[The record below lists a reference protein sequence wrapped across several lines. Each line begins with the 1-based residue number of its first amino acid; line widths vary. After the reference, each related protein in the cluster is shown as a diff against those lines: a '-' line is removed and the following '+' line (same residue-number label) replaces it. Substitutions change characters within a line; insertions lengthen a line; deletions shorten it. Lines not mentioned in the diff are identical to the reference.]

1 MLRLRSRLS
10 LSGLTGVFLPLILS
24 LAAYAQTTD
33 VLVLSTGSK
42 SALTQRIQALGGK
55 IRHDFQNVNAVSAT
69 VPQAALGAL
78 ATTPG
83 LKVRKSGVFSLPIPS
98 DPKGVDPGV
107 ISLQA
112 EDKVPLDSSGVAQTA
127 KSLPADYSFN
137 NAYINASPL
146 HAAGHLG
153 QGVVVALIDSGTANN
168 DSMVPAISGTVIGGE
183 SFVPAGEDLVTSATS
198 TRNGMHG
205 TWTATMIAGHA
216 LFLFTNTS
224 CFVQSLKVNAP
235 DSVLD
240 ATEWGYPGY
249 AAVPMIGVAPGASI
263 YALKVFPSAGGGA
276 PEDRIIAAM
285 DRAITLKKNFLAG
298 KASVPVSGSGTED
311 DPFMY
316 DSLNIG
322 VVNMSLGG
330 PTTAAGRDLED
341 LLTQEMVKAGITL
354 ATSTGNAGP
363 SGLTTGSPS
372 TGLGSIASA
381 ASLTP
386 AHERI
391 YRDLPSAADPGTCRL
406 GRGMLYHPTNTIK
419 TAYFSSRGPTAD
431 GRVGVDVISA
441 GYYNFVQGPTGGLY
455 FVSGTSFSAPSVAG
469 AAALL
474 REAVPGASGIQVR
487 NAIIKGANAKVLGDK
502 STRFDQ
508 GRGYLDVVK
517 SLTLLQSRQ
526 VSNKLPE
533 FPTVYD
539 DVRWNLAALGIPTY
553 EMKAGL
559 PLKFNVRHVAPGQRR
574 EFIVQIGKEL
584 GSVDFNITNVT
595 PKLPPQ
601 FQNQLFGDDIIFSVH
616 SAKTSAFGQGDY
628 RSFDFVNGP
637 YFYHYDNPE
646 PGYMRL
652 TLTGDWTNAGDV
664 STEIILTAHNKGEAR
679 FSRTETVTEGDFQ
692 VIPYA
697 MSSGKT
703 LATFQLEWNHD
714 WGSYPTNDLDMILV
728 DPDGNI
734 NYGGA
739 TLNSRET
746 VTVENP
752 KQGQW
757 MIVVNGFTVYGKL
770 ANDGSQSGPKTDRY
784 RVRVW
789 TR

>member
-1 MLRLRSRLS
+1 MLRSDSRLFVS
-10 LSGLTGVFLPLILS
+10 RLTVIFLLFVFGLT
-24 LAAYAQTTD
+24 AYAQTTD

-42 SALTQRIQALGGK
+42 AALTQKIQALGGK
-55 IRHDFQNVNAVSAT
+55 VHHDFQNVNAVSAT
-69 VPQAALGAL
+69 VPQAALAVL

-83 LKVRKSGVFSLPIPS
+83 LKVRKAAVFSLPVPS
-98 DPKGVDPGV
+98 DPKGMDAGV
-107 ISLQA
+107 VSLQA
-112 EDKVPLDSSGVAQTA
+112 EDRLLLNSSGVVQTA

-146 HAAGHLG
+146 HAGGHLG
-153 QGVVVALIDSGTANN
+153 QGIVVALIDSGTANN
-168 DSMVPAISGTVIGGE
+168 DSVVPAISGTVIGGE
-183 SFVPAGEDLVTSATS
+183 SFVPAGEDLITSPTS
-198 TRNGMHG
+198 TLNGMHG

-216 LFLFTNTS
+216 LFLFTNTN

-235 DSVLD
+235 DSVVD
-240 ATEWGYPGY
+240 ATPYGYPGY
-249 AAVPMIGVAPGASI
+249 SGVPMIGVAPGASI
-263 YALKVFPSAGGGA
+263 YAMKVFPSAGGGA

-298 KASVPVSGSGTED
+298 KPSVPVSGSGTED
-311 DPFMY
+311 DPFVY

-341 LLTQEMVKAGITL
+341 LLTQEMVKVGITL
-354 ATSTGNAGP
+354 ATSSGNAGP
-363 SGLTTGSPS
+363 AGLTTGSPS
-372 TGLGSIASA
+372 TGMGSIASA

-391 YRDLPSAADPGTCRL
+391 YRDLPSATDPTTCRL

-431 GRVGVDVISA
+431 GRVGIDVISA

-474 REAVPGASGIQVR
+474 REAVPTATGIQVR
-487 NAIIKGANAKVLGDK
+487 NAIIKGANPKVLGDK

-508 GRGYLDVVK
+508 GKGYLDVVN
-517 SLTLLQSRQ
+517 SLTLLQTKQ
-526 VSNKLPE
+526 VSNELPA
-533 FPTVYD
+533 FPPVYD
-539 DVRWNLAALGIPTY
+539 DVRWNLASLGIPTY
-553 EMKAGL
+553 EMKPGV
-559 PLKFNVRHVAPGQRR
+559 PLKFNARHLAPGQRR
-574 EFIVQIGKEL
+574 EFVVQIGKEL
-584 GSVDFNITNVT
+584 GAVDFNITSVA

-646 PGYMRL
+646 PGYMRV

-664 STEIILTAHNKGEAR
+664 STEIILSAHNKGEAR
-679 FSRTETVTEGDFQ
+679 FSKTETITEGDFQ
-692 VIPYA
+692 VIPYN
-697 MSSGKT
+697 MVSGKT
-703 LATFQLEWNHD
+703 AATFQLEWNHD

-728 DPDGNI
+728 DPEGNV

-746 VTVENP
+746 VTVDNP
-752 KQGQW
+752 KAGQW
-757 MIVVNGFTVYGKL
+757 MIVVNGFTIYGTL
-770 ANDGSQSGPKTDRY
+770 ANDGTQSGPKTDRY

>member
-1 MLRLRSRLS
+1 MLRLRSRLF
-10 LSGLTGVFLPLILS
+10 LFRLTGIFLLL
-24 LAAYAQTTD
+24 LCGFAAYGQTTD

-42 SALTQRIQALGGK
+42 QALTQKVQALGGK

-69 VPQAALGAL
+69 VPQTALAAL

-83 LKVRKSGVFSLPIPS
+83 LKVRKTGLFSLPVPA

-107 ISLQA
+107 ISLPA
-112 EDKVPLDSSGVAQTA
+112 DDKVLLDSSGVAQTA

-137 NAYINASPL
+137 NAYINASAL
-146 HAAGHLG
+146 HGAGHLG
-153 QGVVVALIDSGTANN
+153 QGVIVALIDSGTANN
-168 DSMVPAISGTVIGGE
+168 ENVVPAISGTVIGGE
-183 SFVPAGEDLVTSATS
+183 SFVPAGEDLITSATS
-198 TRNGMHG
+198 TQNGMHG

-216 LFLFTNTS
+216 LFLFTNST

-240 ATEWGYPGY
+240 AAPYGYPGY
-249 AAVPMIGVAPGASI
+249 SAVPMIGVAPAASV

-285 DRAITLKKNFLAG
+285 DHAITLKKNFLAG
-298 KASVPVSGSGTED
+298 KPSVPISGSGSED
-311 DPFMY
+311 DPFVY

-341 LLTQEMVKAGITL
+341 LLTQEMAKAGITL
-354 ATSTGNAGP
+354 AASTGNAGP
-363 SGLTTGSPS
+363 AGLTTGSPS

-391 YRDLPSAADPGTCRL
+391 YRDLPSAADPTTCRL

-455 FVSGTSFSAPSVAG
+455 FVSGTSFAAPSVAG

-474 REAVPGASGIQVR
+474 REAVPQATGIQVR
-487 NAIIKGANAKVLGDK
+487 NAIIKGANPRILGDK

-508 GRGYLDVVK
+508 GKGYLDVAN
-517 SLTLLQSRQ
+517 SLTLLQTKQ
-526 VSNKLPE
+526 VSNKLPA
-533 FPTVYD
+533 FPAVYED
-539 DVRWNLAALGIPTY
+539 LGWNLAALGIPTY
-553 EMKAGL
+553 EMKAGV
-559 PLKFNVRHVAPGQRR
+559 PLKLNARHLAPGQRR

-601 FQNQLFGDDIIFSVH
+601 FQNQLFGDDVIFSVH

-628 RSFDFVNGP
+628 RSFDFVNAP

-646 PGYMRL
+646 PGYMRV
-652 TLTGDWTNAGDV
+652 TLTGDWTNAGEV
-664 STEIILTAHNKGEAR
+664 STEVILTARNKEGTA
-679 FSRTETVTEGDFQ
+679 FSKTESVTEGDFQ

-697 MSSGKT
+697 MPSGKT

-714 WGSYPTNDLDMILV
+714 WGWYPTNDLDMILV
-728 DPDGNI
+728 DPDGKI
-734 NYGGA
+734 DYSGA
-739 TLNSRET
+739 TLNGRET
-746 VTVENP
+746 ANVENP
-752 KQGQW
+752 KAGQW

>member
-1 MLRLRSRLS
+1 MSALRSRFS
-10 LSGLTGVFLPLILS
+10 VWRFLAVVIL
-24 LAAYAQTTD
+24 LVTTTHIYAQTVD

-42 SALTQRIQALGGK
+42 QTLTQKIQALGGK
-55 IRHDFQNVNAVSAT
+55 IRHDFQNVNAVSASL
-69 VPQAALGAL
+69 PEGAL
-78 ATTPG
+78 AVLAATPEV
-83 LKVRKSGVFSLPIPS
+83 KVRKTGIFSLPVPI

-107 ISLQA
+107 IRLQA
-112 EDKVPLDSSGVAQTA
+112 EDKVLLDSKGMIQTA
-127 KSLPADYSFN
+127 LSLPSDYSFN
-137 NAYINASPL
+137 NAYIKASTL

-168 DSMVPAISGTVIGGE
+168 ENVVPAISGTVIGGE
-183 SFVPAGEDLVTSATS
+183 SFVPSGEDLVRSATS
-198 TRNGMHG
+198 TKNGLHG

-240 ATEWGYPGY
+240 ATPYGYPDYSG
-249 AAVPMIGVAPGASI
+249 VPMIGVAPAASI

-285 DRAITLKKNFLAG
+285 DRVITLKKNFLAG
-298 KASVPVSGSGTED
+298 KPSVPVSGSGTED
-311 DPFMY
+311 DPFIY

-363 SGLTTGSPS
+363 AGLTTGSPS

-391 YRDLPSAADPGTCRL
+391 YRDLPSAADPTTCRL

-441 GYYNFVQGPTGGLY
+441 GFYNFAQGADGGLY
-455 FVSGTSFSAPSVAG
+455 FVSGTSFAAPSVAG

-474 REAVPGASGIQVR
+474 REAVPNATGIQVR
-487 NAIIKGANAKVLGDK
+487 NAIIKGANEKMIGDR
-502 STRFDQ
+502 STRFDR
-508 GRGYLDVVK
+508 GKGYLDVAN
-517 SLTLLQSRQ
+517 SLSLLQQKQ

-533 FPTVYD
+533 FPPVYD
-539 DVRWNLAALGIPTY
+539 DLRWNLAPLGIATY
-553 EMKAGL
+553 ELRAGI
-559 PLKFNVRHVAPGQRR
+559 PLKFNARHLVPGQRR
-574 EFIVQIGKEL
+574 EFVIKVGKEL
-584 GSVDFNITNVT
+584 GSVDFNITAVT

-601 FQNQLFGDDIIFSVH
+601 LQNQLFGDDVIFSVH

-637 YFYHYDNPE
+637 YFYHSDNPE

-652 TLTGDWTNAGDV
+652 TLTGDWTNAGEV
-664 STEIILTAHNKGEAR
+664 SAEIILTARNKGAAL
-679 FSRTETVTEGDFQ
+679 FSKTESIAEGDFQ
-692 VIPYA
+692 VIPYTMA
-697 MSSGKT
+697 SGKT

-728 DPDGNI
+728 DPDGKI
-734 NYGGA
+734 DYSGA

-746 VTVENP
+746 ANVENP
-752 KQGQW
+752 KAGQW

-770 ANDGSQSGPKTDRY
+770 ANDGSQTGARTDRY

-789 TR
+789 AQ